1 MSCYIHKGH
10 KMFKFIKNF
19 LNSMQ
24 KATVAAH
31 FARMGDYQAAQAMY
45 RD

>member
-1 MSCYIHKGH
+1 
-10 KMFKFIKNF
+10 MFKFIKEF
-19 LNSMQ
+19 LVSFQ
-24 KATVAAH
+24 KARVAAH